1 MSSCCVELP
10 LRTAWLRPLP
20 RLSNVEEVIFS
31 RRLSQW
37 LSVPWSRL
45 PFVQCHPKLII
56 RFLEAAATT
65 PFSGEAP
72 RNSCSWFVDIKII
85 FPRCNPYL
93 HRTRET
99 PPTKPCGPLLLAL
112 TLPRLASKLS
122 QRVVPW
128 SLRWVVWNPHCGC
141 GMWQYPKLPTTG

>member
-1 MSSCCVELP
+1 MVECHLITLANQSVELI
-10 LRTAWLRPLP
+10 
-20 RLSNVEEVIFS
+20 V
-31 RRLSQW
+31 
-37 LSVPWSRL
+37 
-45 PFVQCHPKLII
+45 
-56 RFLEAAATT
+56 RFLEAAETT
-65 PFSGEAP
+65 RFSGEAP
-72 RNSCSWFVDIKII
+72 RNSCSWFVDINII

-128 SLRWVVWNPHCGC
+128 SLRWVMWIIVVPALVVTD
-141 GMWQYPKLPTTG
+141 MWQYSKLPPTGLPLVAISFTESERRLLDRPRLFPLHCGTS